1 MKKINEQSV
10 VGTVLLLHV
19 IIVIFILTL
28 QPFNFQNSEEFR
40 FRFDGN
46 YLDIIRNIILFIP
59 IGFFFRLAKLK
70 SSQGSAL
77 NALCLGTSISLV
89 IESCQLF
96 LPDRYPAISDILAN
110 GIGAWAG
117 LKLHDVIKKKTLNA
131 DMLNVIALNLPL
143 TGLVYLVTPLLMINA
158 FSTGT
163 DPQRIWLMVFPGSI
177 GSMVI
182 ASIYSHRADIRNAI
196 SIYSVALFSC
206 GWFLI
211 GGGYIFGY
219 YPAQVVSIVIILGLL
234 TWALIRRSD
243 KIDAPD
249 KRFEHPTIRKII
261 PLFFVYIFLLTIM
274 APEIKFDLWSWSIGI
289 NEYPRSL
296 SLEYKSLTT
305 MKSIRFIEFTM
316 AFVLLGYIAAEAQGR
331 SLKSYSKALLNVLFI
346 TFFSALICET
356 IRGFHSQLAFS
367 LTEWVVAIIA
377 GCYGGC
383 LYLIILRGIIGPRPV
398 NSF

>member
-1 MKKINEQSV
+1 MEKINKQPV
-10 VGTVLLLHV
+10 VGTVLLVHV

-28 QPFNFQNSEEFR
+28 QPFNFQNPEAFR
-40 FRFDGN
+40 FRLDG
-46 YLDIIRNIILFIP
+46 YYPDIIRNIILFIP
-59 IGFFFRLAKLK
+59 VGFFFRLAKLK
-70 SSQGSAL
+70 PSQGYAL
-77 NALCLGTSISLV
+77 NALFLGASISLV

-117 LKLHDVIKKKTLNA
+117 LKIHDVIKKKTSNG
-131 DMLNVIALNLPL
+131 DMLKVIALNLPL
-143 TGLVYLVTPLLMINA
+143 TGLVYLVTPLLMIHA

-163 DPQRIWLMVFPGSI
+163 DPQRIWLMVFPGAI

-182 ASIYSHRADIRNAI
+182 ASIYSYRADIRNAV
-196 SIYSVALFSC
+196 SIHGVALFSC
-206 GWFLI
+206 AWFLI
-211 GGGYIFGY
+211 GGGYIFAY
-219 YPAQVVSIVIILGLL
+219 YPAQVVSIVIIIGLL
-234 TWALIRRSD
+234 TWVFIRRAD

-261 PLFFVYIFLLTIM
+261 PLFLVYIFLLTIM
-274 APEIKFDLWSWSIGI
+274 APEIEFDIWSWSIGI
-289 NEYPRSL
+289 NEYPRSF
-296 SLEYKSLTT
+296 SLEYKSLTS
-305 MKSIRFIEFTM
+305 MKAIRFIEFTM

-331 SLKSYSKALLNVLFI
+331 SLKSYRKALLNVLFI

-383 LYLIILRGIIGPRPV
+383 LYLIILRGIVGPRPG
-398 NSF
+398 NSS